1 MISKIFTGDM
11 PELMENILNNLSNE
25 IYSLYSG
32 ATLHKLDLNI
42 FESLIIEPEIF
53 DSLGENTQFFS
64 KLQGLC
70 LSALPNHEFS
80 VGITTELLII
90 LSNNA
95 TKVNTLEITLNA
107 ADLELFQALLCV
119 IESQEKLKKFLI
131 CSLTSIEE
139 FYGTISALE
148 SQKNTLQEFII
159 PVPGSCSAEFEVLK
173 NCKNLEIL
181 RILYCEDAELLKKL
195 NYKISTLQIIGGSID
210 ASTMVQILEES
221 GTLLKR
227 IFIKEI
233 TSGSESIEIWE
244 ESLLEAFMS
253 FCPNITYLNISIIG
267 FSTQLLTLIGNLQKL
282 QFLTLRCDV
291 EDMPKEEL
299 KKQVIQFA
307 EILPVTLQYL
317 DFRDTWLKPYIDLLL
332 NHCNAS
338 LKKLLIYHHDN
349 EKNTKALIEFC
360 KRNRTLNYVGVN
372 KYLKLDDNIR
382 KELETF
388 VTLVPYECIV
398 VDC

>member
-11 PELMENILNNLSNE
+11 PELMENILNNLNNE

-42 FESLIIEPEIF
+42 FESLVIEPEIF

-64 KLQGLC
+64 HLQSLC

-90 LSNNA
+90 LSDKA
-95 TKVNTLEITLNA
+95 AKINTLEIILNA
-107 ADLELFQALLCV
+107 ADPELFQALLCV

-131 CSLTSIEE
+131 CSLISIEE
-139 FYGTISALE
+139 FYGIISALE

-159 PVPGSCSAEFEVLK
+159 SVPGSCSEEFEVLK

-181 RILYCEDAELLKKL
+181 RISYCEDAELLKKL

-221 GTLLKR
+221 GTLLQR

-244 ESLLEAFMS
+244 KSLLEAFMS
-253 FCPNITYLNISIIG
+253 FCPNITYLDISIIG
-267 FSTQLLTLIGNLQKL
+267 FSTQLLKLIGNLQKL

-299 KKQVIQFA
+299 KKRVIQFA

-317 DFRDTWLKPYIDLLL
+317 DFRDTWLKPYIDILL

-349 EKNTKALIEFC
+349 EKNTKALVEFC